1 MGEKTIRF
9 LKAKSALINKE
20 ELDNIERLGLYDSES
35 LQPSQ
40 VHVTAYYPID
50 QCNIHAVT
58 EFVDNEGFII
68 KGKCNVIFIGESTIA
83 AHVGPEEFINLIEGE
98 VVKL

>member
-20 ELDNIERLGLYDSES
+20 ELESIEKLGLYDAENM
-35 LQPSQ
+35 QPSQ
-40 VHVTAYYPID
+40 VSVSAYYPID
-50 QCNIHAVT
+50 TCNIHAVT
-58 EFVDNEGFII
+58 EFVDNDGYII
-68 KGKCNVIFIGESTIA
+68 KGRCNVIFIGESTIA
-83 AHVGPEEFINLIEGE
+83 THLGPEEFINLIEGE